1 MASTLER
8 LAALIPPVGPRRS
21 RDWAAVEQ
29 QLGTA
34 LPQDYKE
41 LVETYGG
48 GVFDETVWLMDPGCR
63 DEGYNLLDQA
73 KERAEILADLWEFE
87 PKPPQLLRDDG
98 AEVLP
103 WAYIEGSGAYLYWL
117 CRPGQH
123 PDEWTVMFN
132 EGRGPE
138 WEYHPAQCA
147 PYLLAVLTGEAD
159 TVYFPEFP
167 PDEHQFDSNDDI
179 LG

>member
-1 MASTLER
+1 MPSAIER
-8 LAALIPPVGPRRS
+8 LTGLVPPNSPRRS
-21 RDWAAVEQ
+21 RNWAVVEQ

-48 GVFDETVWLMDPGCR
+48 GVFDETIWILDPECPHAGA
-63 DEGYNLLDQA
+63 NLLDQA
-73 KERAEILADLWEFE
+73 KECAEILAKLWRVE
-87 PKPPQLLRDDG
+87 PKPPQLMQDAE

-103 WAYIEGSGAYLYWL
+103 WAYIEGSGALLYWL
-117 CRPGQH
+117 RRAGQS

-138 WEYHPAQCA
+138 WEYHPTQCT
-147 PYLLAVLTGEAD
+147 PFLLSVLTGEAD
-159 TVYFPEFP
+159 TVYFPDFP
-167 PDEHQFDSNDDI
+167 PDEHEFASNDDI
-179 LG
+179 L